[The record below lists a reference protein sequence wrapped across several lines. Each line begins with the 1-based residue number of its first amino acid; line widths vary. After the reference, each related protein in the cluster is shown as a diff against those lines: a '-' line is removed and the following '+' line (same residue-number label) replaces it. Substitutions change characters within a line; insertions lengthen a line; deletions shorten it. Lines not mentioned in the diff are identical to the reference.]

1 VSRRRRG
8 GGAGTDARE
17 PGAGGQE
24 ECQAAPLSS
33 HPTHLSPLSTCRAEQ
48 HALVAKA
55 FKGKN
60 HMKDKEKL
68 RAREISKTQGV
79 GEVEW

>member
-1 VSRRRRG
+1 MR

-17 PGAGGQE
+17 PGAGGEQE
-24 ECQAAPLSS
+24 ECQGPRLSRLTP
-33 HPTHLSPLSTCRAEQ
+33 HTFPLSTCRAEQ

>member
-1 VSRRRRG
+1 
-8 GGAGTDARE
+8 
-17 PGAGGQE
+17 
-24 ECQAAPLSS
+24 
-33 HPTHLSPLSTCRAEQ
+33 
-48 HALVAKA
+48 VAKA